1 LGERD
6 LYYEKRD
13 NEIIFSLSD
22 DVQASVRYVSPTKV
36 EVQMW
41 RGTEADATGIDL
53 SEYRCSP
60 DDR

>member
-1 LGERD
+1 MGERD

-22 DVQASVRYVSPTKV
+22 DVQASVKYVSPTKV

-41 RGTEADATGIDL
+41 RGTEDTVAGTDL
-53 SEYRCSP
+53 SECRHSP
-60 DDR
+60 EDR